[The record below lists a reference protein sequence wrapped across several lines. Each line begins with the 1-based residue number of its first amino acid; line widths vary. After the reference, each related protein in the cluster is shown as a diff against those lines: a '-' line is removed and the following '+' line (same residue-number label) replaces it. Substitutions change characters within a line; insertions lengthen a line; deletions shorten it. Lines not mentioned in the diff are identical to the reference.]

1 MSAELLSLLPRW
13 LLVGVAI
20 GLVLAV
26 LIAGA
31 FFAVWRLFPSDGG
44 GRSHTEGGELRK
56 RAEIRQYLRT
66 IGEEF
71 REDFALEGG
80 PVEFYLPARD
90 VAITF
95 DAQTYFRISRTS
107 THPVLVEHEMPW
119 SHLGARLPFETPTFE
134 FGGDENGE
142 DEDAL
147 ASPRS
152 AFAVLGLPAD
162 ASESQVRAAY
172 REKVKRV
179 HPDQGGDPDAFREV
193 REAYAVAREHAADGT
208 EPASA

>member
-1 MSAELLSLLPRW
+1 MQIELPSFLPWW

-20 GLVLAV
+20 GLVFSV

-31 FFAVWRLFPSDGG
+31 FLAVWRLYPSDGG
-44 GRSHTEGGELRK
+44 SPSHTEGGEQRK
-56 RAEIRQYLRT
+56 REEIRGYLRT

-71 REDFALEGG
+71 REDVPLEGG
-80 PVEFYLPARD
+80 TVEFYLPARD

-95 DAQTYFRISRTS
+95 DARTYFRIGRTD
-107 THPVLVEHEMPW
+107 TYPVLVEHEMPW

-134 FGGDENGE
+134 FGGGEEE
-142 DEDAL
+142 DETAI

-179 HPDQGGDPDAFREV
+179 HPDQGGDREAFREV
-193 REAYAVAREHAADGT
+193 REAYAVAREHAADGAGR
-208 EPASA
+208 ASA